1 MTTENETD
9 VVQGQNAESEAAGPP
24 ALTQSS

>member
-9 VVQGQNAESEAAGPP
+9 VVQGQNAESEAAESP
-24 ALTQSS
+24 ALMQSS